1 MIDFDSLHKL
11 PKNVR
16 DLGNI
21 VVAKALKS
29 CPICKKITQS
39 GHTAPS
45 LFYIPTRYVFIE
57 LTLPSDILLY
67 LLCILSLSCT
77 PSPSFSLTHSLPRTH
92 TISLSLT
99 NTNTYF
105 DHAWAS
111 YVSEQ
116 VEKTRSLMLWRM
128 RSLSWSPKVKFW
140 VRPSWRRYCSF
151 CYAYTPLL
159 PTYLPVCVHFCVPT
173 YLPTPTRTTR

>member
-1 MIDFDSLHKL
+1 MYSLSLLHS
-11 PKNVR
+11 
-16 DLGNI
+16 I
-21 VVAKALKS
+21 
-29 CPICKKITQS
+29 
-39 GHTAPS
+39 S
-45 LFYIPTRYVFIE
+45 LFLAY
-57 LTLPSDILLY
+57 TLSCSDSY
-67 LLCILSLSCT
+67 YLSLS
-77 PSPSFSLTHSLPRTH
+77 L
-92 TISLSLT
+92 SLSLT

-140 VRPSWRRYCSF
+140 VRPSWRRCCSF

-159 PTYLPVCVHFCVPT
+159 HT
-173 YLPTPTRTTR
+173 YLPTYLCAYIFAYRPTYLHLPAPLGRHTLLLKVLPYFSLGKFSAHGEVPIPSRTFSCGQKCSFYF